1 MTTNPFW
8 AKKANDQPWLQ
19 LSITPALYAGPVLD
33 SERAIRPLVDAG
45 AARLDDGRGNQFI
58 VSHDGRIR
66 LGFEPQNGTDVMWKI
81 AVHDTPFEPPQ
92 WTVCLTDRT
101 PIEIVEA
108 ITTDLASKLRS
119 GAWLHGSAADS
130 EWRELFQPP
139 EWITTWD
146 AWAQQKAVVSA
157 HAPQDRIV
165 LDPGGGAGDW
175 EEAGQDGFW
184 TVTIGDEYEGWCVA
198 ASTSTPHR
206 ILHAIAGAMLG
217 PATRAVGELSDLTIG
232 AAVIGAAELAELPPS
247 PHPLDGQRTQAARAR
262 SPLPAPPASGSA
274 LPTAPRATPPT
285 PNRGGH
291 RR

>member
-1 MTTNPFW
+1 MTTNPYW
-8 AKKANDQPWLQ
+8 VKKADDQPWLQ

-45 AARLDDGRGNQFI
+45 AVCLDDGRGNQFI

-66 LGFEPQNGTDVMWKI
+66 LGFVPQNGTDAMWKI
-81 AVHDTPFEPPQ
+81 AVHDAPFEPPQ
-92 WTVCLTDRT
+92 WTVCLTDHT

-119 GAWLHGSAADS
+119 GARLHGSAADS
-130 EWRELFQPP
+130 EWRSLFQPP
-139 EWITTWD
+139 EWTTTWD
-146 AWAQQKAVVSA
+146 ARAQQETVVSM

-184 TVTIGDEYEGWCVA
+184 TVTIGDEYEGWCAA
-198 ASTSTPHR
+198 ASTSTPDR

-217 PATRAVGELSDLTIG
+217 QATRDVGELSNLTIG
-232 AAVIGAAELAELPPS
+232 AAVIGAAELIELPPS
-247 PHPLDGQRTQAARAR
+247 PTPLDVQRGRAARTR
-262 SPLPAPPASGSA
+262 SPLPTSPGSGSAPPAV
-274 LPTAPRATPPT
+274 PRATPPT
-285 PNRGGH
+285 PNRDGH